1 MRPPEK
7 LTIDTPEQIA
17 LEFPLAGAGSRFLA
31 LAIDSFVQIAILA
44 VLGLVGLIA
53 LWFRSRGFQSL
64 ATWVAAT
71 LVLLGFLL
79 YYGYFAAFEALW
91 GGQTPGK
98 RAVGLR
104 VISVTGQP
112 ITTFDA
118 LLRNLLRIVD
128 QMPGIYAVGV
138 LSIFFTSRNQ
148 RLGDLVAGTV
158 VVQEQGL
165 AQADLS
171 STQVSTTRLGA
182 ARLSI
187 EEVEVIQTFLARR
200 SDLPRVPA
208 LAYRRADRRPHP
220 DSPGARHREPQR
232 RRSANR
238 KRRRRVSPAMN
249 SRQSSVGSR
258 PSQSSVRV
266 VSRQSESSV
275 RVVSPSRQSESR
287 RFKRLS
293 IRECRLELTTDDSGL
308 RTVTDDGRL
317 TTVD

>member
-1 MRPPEK
+1 VPVRPPEK

-31 LAIDSFVQIAILA
+31 LAIDSFVQIAVLLVLA
-44 VLGLVGLIA
+44 LVGLIA
-53 LWFRSRGFQSL
+53 LWFRSLGLQSL
-64 ATWVAAT
+64 ATWVAAA
-71 LVLLGFLL
+71 LILLGFFL

-98 RAVGLR
+98 RVVGLR

-112 ITTFDA
+112 ITAFDA

-165 AQADLS
+165 PQGELT
-171 STQVSTTRLGA
+171 STPVLATRLGA

-200 SDLPRVPA
+200 ADLPDYLRMHTA
-208 LAYRRADRRPHP
+208 GQLA
-220 DSPGARHREPQR
+220 HRI
-232 RRSANR
+232 
-238 KRRRRVSPAMN
+238 
-249 SRQSSVGSR
+249 RQ
-258 PSQSSVRV
+258 
-266 VSRQSESSV
+266 
-275 RVVSPSRQSESR
+275 
-287 RFKRLS
+287 
-293 IRECRLELTTDDSGL
+293 RLELPAGSQRDDEALIESVAMEY
-308 RTVTDDGRL
+308 RRQ
-317 TTVD
+317 

>member
-31 LAIDSFVQIAILA
+31 LAIDSFVQAA
-44 VLGLVGLIA
+44 VLLVLALLALLA
-53 LWFRSRGFQSL
+53 LWFRALGYQSL
-64 ATWVAAT
+64 ATWVFA
-71 LVLLGFLL
+71 LLLLLGFIL

-138 LSIFFTSRNQ
+138 LSIFFTARNQ

-158 VVQEQGL
+158 VVQEMGS
-165 AQADLS
+165 AQADMAI
-171 STQVSTTRLGA
+171 TVAPAARLGA

-187 EEVEVIQTFLARR
+187 EEVEVIQTFLTRR
-200 SDLPRVPA
+200 TDLPDYLRGHTA
-208 LAYRRADRRPHP
+208 SQLADR
-220 DSPGARHREPQR
+220 
-232 RRSANR
+232 
-238 KRRRRVSPAMN
+238 
-249 SRQSSVGSR
+249 
-258 PSQSSVRV
+258 
-266 VSRQSESSV
+266 
-275 RVVSPSRQSESR
+275 
-287 RFKRLS
+287 
-293 IRECRLELTTDDSGL
+293 IRMRLELPVGSHSDDEALIESVAAEF
-308 RTVTDDGRL
+308 RRR
-317 TTVD
+317 

>member
-31 LAIDSFVQIAILA
+31 LAIDSFVQAA
-44 VLGLVGLIA
+44 VLLVLALLALLA
-53 LWFRSRGFQSL
+53 LWFRALGYQSL
-64 ATWVAAT
+64 ATWVFA
-71 LVLLGFLL
+71 LLLLLGFIL

-138 LSIFFTSRNQ
+138 LSIFFTARNQ

-158 VVQEQGL
+158 VVQEMGS
-165 AQADLS
+165 AQADMAI
-171 STQVSTTRLGA
+171 TVAPAARLGA

-187 EEVEVIQTFLARR
+187 EEVEVIQTFLTRR
-200 SDLPRVPA
+200 TDLPDYLRGHTA
-208 LAYRRADRRPHP
+208 SQLADR
-220 DSPGARHREPQR
+220 
-232 RRSANR
+232 
-238 KRRRRVSPAMN
+238 
-249 SRQSSVGSR
+249 
-258 PSQSSVRV
+258 
-266 VSRQSESSV
+266 
-275 RVVSPSRQSESR
+275 
-287 RFKRLS
+287 
-293 IRECRLELTTDDSGL
+293 IRMRLELPVGSHSDDEALIESVAAEFRL
-308 RTVTDDGRL
+308 R
-317 TTVD
+317 

>member
-1 MRPPEK
+1 VRPPEK

-31 LAIDSFVQIAILA
+31 LAIDSFVQAA
-44 VLGLVGLIA
+44 VLLVLALLALLA
-53 LWFRSRGFQSL
+53 LWFRALGYQSL
-64 ATWVAAT
+64 ATWVFA
-71 LVLLGFLL
+71 LLLLLGFIL

-138 LSIFFTSRNQ
+138 LSIFFTARNQ

-158 VVQEQGL
+158 VVQEMGS
-165 AQADLS
+165 AQADMAI
-171 STQVSTTRLGA
+171 TVAPAARLGA

-187 EEVEVIQTFLARR
+187 EEVEVIQTFLTRR
-200 SDLPRVPA
+200 TDLPDYLRGHTA
-208 LAYRRADRRPHP
+208 SQLADR
-220 DSPGARHREPQR
+220 
-232 RRSANR
+232 
-238 KRRRRVSPAMN
+238 
-249 SRQSSVGSR
+249 
-258 PSQSSVRV
+258 
-266 VSRQSESSV
+266 
-275 RVVSPSRQSESR
+275 
-287 RFKRLS
+287 
-293 IRECRLELTTDDSGL
+293 IRMRLELPAGSHSDDEALIESVAAEF
-308 RTVTDDGRL
+308 RRR
-317 TTVD
+317 

>member
-31 LAIDSFVQIAILA
+31 LAIDSFVQIAVVLVLA
-44 VLGLVGLIA
+44 LVGLIA
-53 LWFRSRGFQSL
+53 LWFRSVGFQSL
-64 ATWVAAT
+64 ATWVAAALI
-71 LVLLGFLL
+71 LVGFFL

-98 RAVGLR
+98 RLVGLR

-112 ITTFDA
+112 ITAFDA

-165 AQADLS
+165 SQGELS
-171 STQVSTTRLGA
+171 STPVLTTRLGA
-182 ARLSI
+182 ARLSV

-200 SDLPRVPA
+200 ADLPEYLRMHTA
-208 LAYRRADRRPHP
+208 GQLA
-220 DSPGARHREPQR
+220 HRI
-232 RRSANR
+232 
-238 KRRRRVSPAMN
+238 
-249 SRQSSVGSR
+249 RQ
-258 PSQSSVRV
+258 
-266 VSRQSESSV
+266 
-275 RVVSPSRQSESR
+275 
-287 RFKRLS
+287 
-293 IRECRLELTTDDSGL
+293 RLELPAGSQRDDEALIESVATEY
-308 RTVTDDGRL
+308 RRR
-317 TTVD
+317 

>member
-1 MRPPEK
+1 VPVRPPEK

-31 LAIDSFVQIAILA
+31 LAIDSFVQAA
-44 VLGLVGLIA
+44 VLLVLALLALLA
-53 LWFRSRGFQSL
+53 LWFRALGYQSL
-64 ATWVAAT
+64 ATWVFA
-71 LVLLGFLL
+71 LLLLLGFIL

-138 LSIFFTSRNQ
+138 LSIFFTARNQ

-158 VVQEQGL
+158 VVQEMGS
-165 AQADLS
+165 AQADMAI
-171 STQVSTTRLGA
+171 TVAPAARLGA

-187 EEVEVIQTFLARR
+187 EEVEVIQTFLTRR
-200 SDLPRVPA
+200 TDLPDYLRGHTA
-208 LAYRRADRRPHP
+208 SQLADR
-220 DSPGARHREPQR
+220 
-232 RRSANR
+232 
-238 KRRRRVSPAMN
+238 
-249 SRQSSVGSR
+249 
-258 PSQSSVRV
+258 
-266 VSRQSESSV
+266 
-275 RVVSPSRQSESR
+275 
-287 RFKRLS
+287 
-293 IRECRLELTTDDSGL
+293 IRMRLELPAGSHSDDEALIESVAAEFRL
-308 RTVTDDGRL
+308 R
-317 TTVD
+317 

>member
-31 LAIDSFVQIAILA
+31 LAIDTFVQIAVVLVLA
-44 VLGLVGLIA
+44 LVGLIA
-53 LWFRSRGFQSL
+53 LWFRSLGFQSL
-64 ATWVAAT
+64 ATWVAAALI
-71 LVLLGFLL
+71 LVGFFL

-98 RAVGLR
+98 RIVGLR

-112 ITTFDA
+112 ITPFDA

-165 AQADLS
+165 PQGELASAPVL
-171 STQVSTTRLGA
+171 TTRLGA

-200 SDLPRVPA
+200 ADLPEYLRMHTA
-208 LAYRRADRRPHP
+208 GQLA
-220 DSPGARHREPQR
+220 HRI
-232 RRSANR
+232 
-238 KRRRRVSPAMN
+238 
-249 SRQSSVGSR
+249 RQ
-258 PSQSSVRV
+258 
-266 VSRQSESSV
+266 
-275 RVVSPSRQSESR
+275 
-287 RFKRLS
+287 
-293 IRECRLELTTDDSGL
+293 RLELPPNSQRDDEALIESVATEY
-308 RTVTDDGRL
+308 RRR
-317 TTVD
+317 

>member
-31 LAIDSFVQIAILA
+31 LAIDTFVQLAIVA
-44 VLGLVGLIA
+44 RPRARRRSSRSGSARSAIS
-53 LWFRSRGFQSL
+53 RSRRGSSRAL
-64 ATWVAAT
+64 I
-71 LVLLGFLL
+71 LLGFLL

-138 LSIFFTSRNQ
+138 LSIFFTARNQ

-158 VVQEQGL
+158 VVQEHGL
-165 AQADLS
+165 PRGRAVQ
-171 STQVSTTRLGA
+171 STPPTATRLGA
-182 ARLSI
+182 ARLS
-187 EEVEVIQTFLARR
+187 
-200 SDLPRVPA
+200 
-208 LAYRRADRRPHP
+208 DRGSRGHP
-220 DSPGARHREPQR
+220 DVPRRGAPICRNRCAAAPPASSPTASAHAAGAAGR
-232 RRSANR
+232 
-238 KRRRRVSPAMN
+238 
-249 SRQSSVGSR
+249 
-258 PSQSSVRV
+258 
-266 VSRQSESSV
+266 
-275 RVVSPSRQSESR
+275 
-287 RFKRLS
+287 
-293 IRECRLELTTDDSGL
+293 ELTG
-308 RTVTDDGRL
+308 
-317 TTVD
+317 TTKR

>member
-1 MRPPEK
+1 VPVRPPEK

-31 LAIDSFVQIAILA
+31 LAIDTFVQIAVLLVLA
-44 VLGLVGLIA
+44 LVGLIA
-53 LWFRSRGFQSL
+53 LWFRSLGFQSL
-64 ATWVAAT
+64 ATWVAAA
-71 LVLLGFLL
+71 LILLGFLL

-98 RAVGLR
+98 RVVGLR

-112 ITTFDA
+112 ITPFDA

-165 AQADLS
+165 PQGEMS
-171 STQVSTTRLGA
+171 STPVLATRLGA

-200 SDLPRVPA
+200 ADLPEYLRMHTA
-208 LAYRRADRRPHP
+208 GQLA
-220 DSPGARHREPQR
+220 HRI
-232 RRSANR
+232 
-238 KRRRRVSPAMN
+238 
-249 SRQSSVGSR
+249 RQ
-258 PSQSSVRV
+258 
-266 VSRQSESSV
+266 
-275 RVVSPSRQSESR
+275 
-287 RFKRLS
+287 
-293 IRECRLELTTDDSGL
+293 RLELPPSSQRDDEALIESVATEY
-308 RTVTDDGRL
+308 RRR
-317 TTVD
+317 

>member
-1 MRPPEK
+1 MPPPEK

-17 LEFPLAGAGSRFLA
+17 LEFPLAGVGSRFLA
-31 LAIDSFVQIAILA
+31 LAIDTFVQLGVVLVLA
-44 VLGLVGLIA
+44 LVGLVA
-53 LWFRSRGFQSL
+53 LWFRSLGFQSL
-64 ATWVAAT
+64 ATWVAAA
-71 LVLLGFLL
+71 LILLGFLL

-98 RAVGLR
+98 RFVGLR

-165 AQADLS
+165 PQGTVTS
-171 STQVSTTRLGA
+171 PQVLTTRLGA

-187 EEVEVIQTFLARR
+187 EEVEVIQAFLT
-200 SDLPRVPA
+200 
-208 LAYRRADRRPHP
+208 RRADLPEYLRMHTAGQLANRIRQRLQLPAGTQP
-220 DSPGARHREPQR
+220 NDEALIEAIAAEYR
-232 RRSANR
+232 RR
-238 KRRRRVSPAMN
+238 
-249 SRQSSVGSR
+249 
-258 PSQSSVRV
+258 
-266 VSRQSESSV
+266 
-275 RVVSPSRQSESR
+275 
-287 RFKRLS
+287 
-293 IRECRLELTTDDSGL
+293 
-308 RTVTDDGRL
+308 
-317 TTVD
+317 